1 MFISINDYCTKKAA
15 LAGAAQRG
23 GGWAMV
29 AALAATYITPCDISS
44 TRSTLH

>member
-23 GGWAMV
+23 GWAMV
-29 AALAATYITPCDISS
+29 AALAATYITPNGI
-44 TRSTLH
+44 